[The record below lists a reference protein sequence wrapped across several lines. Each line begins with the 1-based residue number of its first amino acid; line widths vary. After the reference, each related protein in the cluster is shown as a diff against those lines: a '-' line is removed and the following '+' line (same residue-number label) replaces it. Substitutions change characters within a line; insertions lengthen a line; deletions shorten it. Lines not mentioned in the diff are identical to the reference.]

1 MPKDYKIGMLVG
13 LVLVIGAGLT
23 LSLHPSLTIKASIA
37 GPGNAGAEPGH
48 IEQPGITPSPANS
61 LPITAETKGEQ
72 KEVKII
78 EGPKYHTV
86 RNGETLSGISYQ
98 YYGTENK
105 WQKILDANKDA
116 IKDVK
121 NLKPGTRLVIPE

>member
-1 MPKDYKIGMLVG
+1 MLVG

-23 LSLHPSLTIKASIA
+23 LSLHPSLSIKASIF
-37 GPGNAGAEPGH
+37 GPENAGSEPGH
-48 IEQPGITPSPANS
+48 IKQPGITPSSDARS
-61 LPITAETKGEQ
+61 EQ

-78 EGPKYHTV
+78 EGPQYHAV

-121 NLKPGTRLVIPE
+121 NLKPGTRLIIPE

>member
-1 MPKDYKIGMLVG
+1 MLVG
-13 LVLVIGAGLT
+13 LILVIVAGVT
-23 LSLHPSLTIKASIA
+23 LSLHPNLSIKTSIA
-37 GPGNAGAEPGH
+37 GPEKIKVEPGNPPAGFM
-48 IEQPGITPSPANS
+48 PGSANS
-61 LPITAETKGEQ
+61 LPIAAETESEQ
-72 KEVKII
+72 KEVKVI

-86 RNGETLSGISYQ
+86 RDGETLSGISYQ

-121 NLKPGTRLVIPE
+121 NLKPGTRLIIPE

>member
-1 MPKDYKIGMLVG
+1 MPKDYKIGMIVG
-13 LVLVIGAGLT
+13 LILVIGAGLT
-23 LSLHPSLTIKASIA
+23 LSLHPSLGIRASIA
-37 GPGNAGAEPGH
+37 GPEAENIERPGFK
-48 IEQPGITPSPANS
+48 PSPEDN
-61 LPITAETKGEQ
+61 LPITEEDKSEQ
-72 KEVKII
+72 KEVIII

-86 RNGETLSGISYQ
+86 SNGETLSGISYQ

-121 NLKPGTRLVIPE
+121 NLKPGTRLIIPE

>member
-1 MPKDYKIGMLVG
+1 MPG
-13 LVLVIGAGLT
+13 
-23 LSLHPSLTIKASIA
+23 S
-37 GPGNAGAEPGH
+37 
-48 IEQPGITPSPANS
+48 ANS
-61 LPITAETKGEQ
+61 LPIAAETESEQ
-72 KEVKII
+72 KEVKVI

-86 RNGETLSGISYQ
+86 RDGETLSGISYQ

-121 NLKPGTRLVIPE
+121 NLKPGTRLIIPE

>member
-1 MPKDYKIGMLVG
+1 MLVG

-23 LSLHPSLTIKASIA
+23 LSLHPSLSIKASIF
-37 GPGNAGAEPGH
+37 GPENAGVEPGH
-48 IEQPGITPSPANS
+48 IEQPGITPSSADS
-61 LPITAETKGEQ
+61 LPIAAEDRNEQ
-72 KEVKII
+72 KEVAVI
-78 EGPKYHTV
+78 EGPQYHAV

-121 NLKPGTRLVIPE
+121 NLKPGTRLIIPE

>member
-23 LSLHPSLTIKASIA
+23 LSLHPSLSIRASI
-37 GPGNAGAEPGH
+37 AGAEPGP
-48 IEQPGITPSPANS
+48 IEQPGITPSSAANQS
-61 LPITAETKGEQ
+61 TATDDSSEQ

-78 EGPKYHTV
+78 DGPKYHTV
-86 RNGETLSGISYQ
+86 SNGETLSGISYQ

-121 NLKPGTRLVIPE
+121 NLKPGTRLIIPE

>member
-37 GPGNAGAEPGH
+37 GPENAGVEPGH
-48 IEQPGITPSPANS
+48 IEQPGITPSS
-61 LPITAETKGEQ
+61 EDRSEQ

-78 EGPKYHTV
+78 EGPQYHTV

-105 WQKILDANKDA
+105 WQKILEANKDA

-121 NLKPGTRLVIPE
+121 NLKPGTRLIIPE